1 MGKNFDKVEI
11 SYELITNKRYIYKL
25 CLEKRKEYIG
35 FFENKKIINKL
46 PERLWKHIHKEGAK
60 YTKKYKPKI
69 QENILQCTIHE
80 ANTNAFAHEMFYTL
94 ERMNYRGIN
103 KVRGGPFIWVRD
115 YNTKEKI
122 VINFFID
129 EMKKG
134 WNSFVD
140 CYETFKL
147 FNYDDFYV
155 YSSSILPSKLKYQ
168 QQINLFNF
176 ITNHI
181 KECKF
186 QQKCRARDKNTVY
199 IRLEPAL
206 NEIKRLHRENQ
217 NLRKRKLDDD
227 SDDDTP
233 SSKKRK
239 I

>member
-1 MGKNFDKVEI
+1 MIFM
-11 SYELITNKRYIYKL
+11 YIVVV
-25 CLEKRKEYIG
+25 
-35 FFENKKIINKL
+35 
-46 PERLWKHIHKEGAK
+46 
-60 YTKKYKPKI
+60 
-69 QENILQCTIHE
+69 
-80 ANTNAFAHEMFYTL
+80 FYHQ
-94 ERMNYRGIN
+94 
-103 KVRGGPFIWVRD
+103 
-115 YNTKEKI
+115 
-122 VINFFID
+122 
-129 EMKKG
+129 
-134 WNSFVD
+134 
-140 CYETFKL
+140 
-147 FNYDDFYV
+147 
-155 YSSSILPSKLKYQ
+155 LKYQ